1 MLVLFVSNFQ
11 SNIGEARFGNE
22 LAEINIE
29 LELQIREHNLIE
41 QFNTQVEQC
50 IGAKNNFGGEELI
63 LYTQQLVVLQKMYIE
78 LRTISAKRL
87 HDLEVLQDF
96 LQSAT
101 NELMWLSE
109 KEEAEIKRDW
119 SDKNL
124 DLQTIESYYEVSF
137 GNILHLLET

>member
-1 MLVLFVSNFQ
+1 V
-11 SNIGEARFGNE
+11 
-22 LAEINIE
+22 NIE
-29 LELQIREHNLIE
+29 LEAQIREHNLIE

-50 IGAKNNFGGEELI
+50 ITAKSNFGGEELI

-101 NELMWLSE
+101 NELMWLQE

-124 DLQTIESYYEVSF
+124 DLASIETYYEVRFWFFAS
-137 GNILHLLET
+137 